1 MLKDDGLA
9 KEISLDK
16 TMLLEAALKH
26 GAAAAACPS
35 LSEVAGFS
43 GEEQRSRGGKSL
55 DFRLYPLYIIS
66 LIAMSMLWEKILK
79 GKRKSPSFPPY
90 YELKFSGTV
99 KIFFLRN
106 VSHAGDPGGV
116 LDGFPVLGPSSS

>member
-66 LIAMSMLWEKILK
+66 LIAMSMFYTLK
-79 GKRKSPSFPPY
+79 KNYGKKFLKVKENPLLFLPTMTSSFQ
-90 YELKFSGTV
+90 EL
-99 KIFFLRN
+99 
-106 VSHAGDPGGV
+106 
-116 LDGFPVLGPSSS
+116 

>member
-9 KEISLDK
+9 KEISPDK

-66 LIAMSMLWEKILK
+66 LIAMSMFYTLK
-79 GKRKSPSFPPY
+79 KNYGKKFLKVKENPLLFLPTMTSSFQ
-90 YELKFSGTV
+90 EL
-99 KIFFLRN
+99 
-106 VSHAGDPGGV
+106 
-116 LDGFPVLGPSSS
+116 